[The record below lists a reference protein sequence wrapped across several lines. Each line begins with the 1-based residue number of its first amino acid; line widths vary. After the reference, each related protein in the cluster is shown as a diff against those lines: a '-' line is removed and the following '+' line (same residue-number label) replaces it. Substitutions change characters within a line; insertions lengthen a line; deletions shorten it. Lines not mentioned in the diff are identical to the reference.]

1 MVEVNKPASQR
12 TTDMCKNIIS
22 LAEVITGNEVHEATN
37 FRFVLKSVTC
47 SVCAS
52 RHKWSLIKNPSRFLA
67 HGIIM
72 ILFLLCHSLFTSVQF
87 PIKSSEHKAPGTC
100 FLMMS
105 HSLTLSRRACPQ
117 STSCLPSTP
126 GGLVIDSP
134 SWLNIIFCFTSKQ
147 QGGGIQCHSLCC
159 LILQRVYA
167 RVWLVVFFLHEGL
180 SGFLCVN
187 FLANSS
193 HETACAGVLSLHIR
207 VCLCFIHCEPGM
219 YFFTTKSFP
228 ASSQVDLSRQTAGS
242 TDHCGQS
249 LQPSAASQ
257 SLDASLQW
265 WQFYFYRWTGQWL
278 CMEES
283 YYYMFV

>member
-47 SVCAS
+47 SICAS

-72 ILFLLCHSLFTSVQF
+72 ILFLLCHSLFTPVQF

-147 QGGGIQCHSLCC
+147 QGGNSVSLS
-159 LILQRVYA
+159 LLFD
-167 RVWLVVFFLHEGL
+167 L
-180 SGFLCVN
+180 
-187 FLANSS
+187 
-193 HETACAGVLSLHIR
+193 TACLCTCMTGRILLAWRFKWVFMRQFSGKFITR
-207 VCLCFIHCEPGM
+207 DCLCRSAFITH
-219 YFFTTKSFP
+219 
-228 ASSQVDLSRQTAGS
+228 
-242 TDHCGQS
+242 
-249 LQPSAASQ
+249 
-257 SLDASLQW
+257 
-265 WQFYFYRWTGQWL
+265 
-278 CMEES
+278 
-283 YYYMFV
+283 